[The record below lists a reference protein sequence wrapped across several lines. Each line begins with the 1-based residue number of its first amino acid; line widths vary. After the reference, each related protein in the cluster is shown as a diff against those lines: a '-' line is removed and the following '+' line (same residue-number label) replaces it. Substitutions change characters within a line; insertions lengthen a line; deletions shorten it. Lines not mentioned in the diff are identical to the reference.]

1 MARKLVESNL
11 IRSIGYDA
19 ETGNLEVEFK
29 NGGIYLYYK
38 VSVED
43 YTALMRSTS
52 IGSFFSKSIKNKYEF
67 KRLN

>member
-1 MARKLVESNL
+1 MTRKLVESNL
-11 IRSIGYDA
+11 IRSIGYDG

-29 NGGIYLYYK
+29 NGGIYLYSK

-43 YTALMRSTS
+43 YTALMQSTS
-52 IGSFFSKSIKNKYEF
+52 IGSFFSKFIKNKYEF